1 MHIPAYPVDMILFLA
16 ATEDGNPLRS
26 LYGGLKDPE
35 NIPFIMFREWVQ
47 FWIKLILAQFEN
59 TPFQV
64 SLEDLA
70 EVLDGE
76 DNPLKMLPEYDL
88 CKNPSYQIPADMVVP
103 KPIVDEFML
112 WYSYA
117 IGKYIETKQGGNIL

>member
-1 MHIPAYPVDMILFLA
+1 MAAEGGAMHIPAYPVDMILFLA

-35 NIPFIMFREWVQ
+35 NI
-47 FWIKLILAQFEN
+47 
-59 TPFQV
+59 PFQV

-103 KPIVDEFML
+103 KPIFDEFML

-117 IGKYIETKQGGNIL
+117 IGKYIETKQGDNT